1 VRTDKALQVYA
12 ETTSAEPGTDIV
24 FVFTA
29 PVPEAG
35 VEVQFVDCTTEA
47 KVVVTAANH
56 ERWHW
61 SVPTDLPSS
70 LYRAEFSDVTDPVYF
85 VVRADRS
92 EYAGRILVVVPF
104 LTWQAYNR
112 LGEPGAGLYLSEQSD
127 RAVRVTFSRP
137 GGGPAGF
144 WEERFYCWIRAAGHP
159 IDFCSGID
167 LHSGAANL
175 QEYDFLISA
184 GHDEYWTLQMRDA
197 VESFLDDGGNVAF
210 FGANTCWWQARLEDD
225 LRTLVCYRDAVADP
239 VSRTDPGRTSVE
251 WSAAP
256 VDRPENSLTGLSFRH
271 GAGCWENQDV
281 MADVGYTARFAQ
293 HWVFAGTGLQDGDEF
308 ALGAIGYET
317 DAAEFIEI
325 DAVPYATGRD
335 GAPASLVILATA
347 DLTHWRAHGQGGHAT
362 MAIFRHG
369 RGTVFNAATVNW
381 GNRLDDPV
389 VARIT
394 QNVVDRLSHRGALGG
409 WQPIGSA
416 TGVVSLAAAENR
428 LFATTADGDLLIR
441 GLHGQNLA
449 WRNVLHGPRIL
460 ALAGG
465 RESHCGRPVELYG
478 LSDDGWILYRPPVGE
493 AVPWQ
498 RLCPAVPGATGLAV
512 VFHGIFAVTA
522 DGGLWHQ
529 DLADLS
535 GDGCN
540 WVRSGEAH
548 DVVAMAGMSGR
559 LFALERPRAGRQ
571 GRLVTRDGTTG
582 QAAWNELLDAEG
594 AIVLAAAAGR
604 LVIVTTQGVLSWR
617 DVVAS
622 VRS

>member
-1 VRTDKALQVYA
+1 VQEEISSQVYA
-12 ETTSAEPGTDIV
+12 ETTSAAPGTDIV

-29 PVPEAG
+29 PPPEGGVP
-35 VEVQFVDCTTEA
+35 VQFVDCTTET
-47 KVVVTAANH
+47 KVLATRAMDA
-56 ERWHW
+56 RWLW
-61 SVPTDLPSS
+61 PVPADLPSS
-70 LYRAEFSDVTDPVYF
+70 LYRAEFGGGTDPVYF
-85 VVRADRS
+85 VIRSDRS
-92 EYAGRILVVVPF
+92 ERAGRILIVVPF

-144 WEERFYCWIRAAGHP
+144 WEERFYRWIRTAGRP

-175 QEYDFLISA
+175 EQYDFLISA
-184 GHDEYWTLQMRDA
+184 GHDEYWTLEMRDA

-239 VSRTDPGRTSVE
+239 VSSTDPGRTSVE

-256 VDRPENSLTGLSFRH
+256 VARPENSLTGLSFRH
-271 GAGCWENQDV
+271 GAGCWEKPEV
-281 MADVGYTARFAQ
+281 MAEVGYTARFAQ

-308 ALGAIGYET
+308 ALGAVGYET

-347 DLTHWRAHGQGGHAT
+347 DLTGWRAYGQGGYAT

-394 QNVVDRLSHRGALGG
+394 QNVIDRLSHRGALDG

-416 TGVVSLAAAENR
+416 TGVVALAAAENH
-428 LFATTADGDLLIR
+428 LFATTGGELLIR
-441 GLHGQNLA
+441 DFHGQNLA
-449 WRNVLHGPRIL
+449 WRTVRHGPRIL
-460 ALAGG
+460 ALAAG
-465 RESHCGRPVELYG
+465 RESHYGRPVELYG
-478 LSDDGWILYRPPVGE
+478 LGDDGWILYRPPVGE

-498 RLCPAVPGATGLAV
+498 RLCPAVPGAIGLAV

-522 DGGLWHQ
+522 DGGLWHH
-529 DLADLS
+529 DLADLG
-535 GDGCN
+535 GDGPT
-540 WVRSGEAH
+540 WTHRGEAQ

-559 LFALERPRAGRQ
+559 LFALDRTGH
-571 GRLVTRDGTTG
+571 LLTRDGTTG
-582 QAAWNELLDAEG
+582 PAPWKELLDAEG
-594 AIVLAAAAGR
+594 ATVLAAAAGR
-604 LVIVTTQGVLSWR
+604 LVTVTAEGMLCWR
-617 DVVAS
+617 DVVTAS
-622 VRS
+622 RP